1 MRYGW
6 CDKSHHC
13 DFYALAI
20 EDSVGRKIWL
30 ACVCVNY
37 IGSEHRKTAFVDVLA
52 EYVLA
57 HLNVVVANDS
67 HIIAD
72 VVAYISHL
80 MAFVLAVVIEVI
92 GSGLALQ
99 HVTPIYEKHIAWR
112 FLNGISHKSMHS
124 LKASFAPMVMPEV
137 VRKVVSMYVGG
148 KYYFKVYCVFA
159 HLSLVLV
166 RYSCYMPLCL
176 TCHISMTK
184 LKKKCHIIALILF
197 SLCHY

>member
-1 MRYGW
+1 MCEG
-6 CDKSHHC
+6 SG
-13 DFYALAI
+13 FLLG
-20 EDSVGRKIWL
+20 VGIWE
-30 ACVCVNY
+30 
-37 IGSEHRKTAFVDVLA
+37 G
-52 EYVLA
+52 
-57 HLNVVVANDS
+57 
-67 HIIAD
+67 
-72 VVAYISHL
+72 
-80 MAFVLAVVIEVI
+80 I

-166 RYSCYMPLCL
+166 LLLSSPQDVIKVERMGKSKIDL
-176 TCHISMTK
+176 
-184 LKKKCHIIALILF
+184 IIFLFLIKASKIILYIICDAF
-197 SLCHY
+197 YTFI